1 MPSLGPMLT
10 QDTPSQSSPESV
22 SPSFPS
28 ASLST
33 ATAPMAPISPPRRA
47 PAPPLLDGHRRR
59 KPPAKGSINDLLR
72 QHSRSSLFLRPIH
85 WTDRH
90 VHLLGAQFRELP
102 RCHRPAPS
110 NMPAEATQG
119 NLRPGRT
126 AKVLCDAL
134 TEILQTESPH
144 PITTSNAIKLVFSIF
159 WPRLFKDA
167 SISPEMHLYFSH
179 RMYRD
184 AVRTQVMWHYTDDL
198 WHKTFPA
205 LDHANRS
212 YPPTMCYISK
222 THLAYMRAN
231 LFRIILGPGKT
242 TNLPVSN
249 LQQAKY
255 RTLQPANTDHDA
267 QFVAIFLAMAQRHF
281 HAATTDNVWR
291 RESSWWQPKRRL
303 PNLGLRDLKLRI
315 LTHDNET
322 CEFIVYT
329 AKVTAKF
336 LARFH
341 YPAKAPRDK
350 HGRVAGLKIGYTRVP
365 IWPILGLYERLG
377 QALGEDL
384 VGPVDAT
391 RMETW
396 TTDSEEDDSFDSNK
410 RKRDTLSD
418 VLNTSFED
426 TEESEDESERV
437 PTKKPC
443 LSESSPVGVVG

>member
-1 MPSLGPMLT
+1 
-10 QDTPSQSSPESV
+10 
-22 SPSFPS
+22 
-28 ASLST
+28 
-33 ATAPMAPISPPRRA
+33 
-47 PAPPLLDGHRRR
+47 
-59 KPPAKGSINDLLR
+59 
-72 QHSRSSLFLRPIH
+72 
-85 WTDRH
+85 
-90 VHLLGAQFRELP
+90 
-102 RCHRPAPS
+102 
-110 NMPAEATQG
+110 MPAEATQG

-184 AVRTQVMWHYTDDL
+184 AVHTQVMWQYTDDL

-267 QFVAIFLAMAQRHF
+267 QDVFLTSA
-281 HAATTDNVWR
+281 
-291 RESSWWQPKRRL
+291 S
-303 PNLGLRDLKLRI
+303 
-315 LTHDNET
+315 ET
-322 CEFIVYT
+322 
-329 AKVTAKF
+329 
-336 LARFH
+336 
-341 YPAKAPRDK
+341 
-350 HGRVAGLKIGYTRVP
+350 
-365 IWPILGLYERLG
+365 
-377 QALGEDL
+377 
-384 VGPVDAT
+384 
-391 RMETW
+391 
-396 TTDSEEDDSFDSNK
+396 SNCA
-410 RKRDTLSD
+410 
-418 VLNTSFED
+418 F
-426 TEESEDESERV
+426 
-437 PTKKPC
+437 
-443 LSESSPVGVVG
+443 